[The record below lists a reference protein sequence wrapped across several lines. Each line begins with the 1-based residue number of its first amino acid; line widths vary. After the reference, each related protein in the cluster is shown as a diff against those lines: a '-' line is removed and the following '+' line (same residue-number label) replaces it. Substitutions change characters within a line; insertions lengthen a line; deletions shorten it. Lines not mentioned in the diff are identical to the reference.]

1 MTEVD
6 VSTTNNNGAL
16 VVDTLAVA
24 GQQFHPQAFPL
35 IYGVP
40 ATVPA
45 GVDADLNAVSEWVNK
60 NLVKLQGELAEHG
73 AILFRGFPLKTD
85 LDFDA
90 FIQFFG
96 LKNFTY
102 TDSLSNAVRRN
113 RTERVF
119 TANEA
124 PANIAIYLHH
134 EMAQTPVYPSALFF
148 FCEHPA
154 TSGGAT
160 PLCRSDVLLAKME
173 AVMPAFV
180 QACEEKGVKYTNT
193 MPDQEDL
200 QSGQGRSWRST
211 LNAPDKTSAE
221 AKLRSLGYQWQW
233 LAQDNLRVT
242 TPVLPAV
249 RTLDDDR
256 RVFFNQLIAA
266 FQGWQ
271 DSRNVA
277 QKSICFGD
285 GSVIDPQAMAAVIEL
300 AEGLSFDMAWQAGDV
315 ALVDNSLV
323 MHGRRP
329 FYGERRVLAS
339 LLA

>member
-1 MTEVD
+1 MTEVT
-6 VSTTNNNGAL
+6 VSTTIKDS
-16 VVDTLAVA
+16 VSSFDIVTVD

-35 IYGVP
+35 VY
-40 ATVPA
+40 TMRA
-45 GVDADLNAVSEWVNK
+45 GSDTDQNTVSEWVK
-60 NLVKLQGELAEHG
+60 TNLGRLKQELTVHG
-73 AILFRGFPLKTD
+73 AILFRGFPVISD

-90 FIQFFG
+90 FIQYFD
-96 LKNFTY
+96 LINFTY

-124 PANIAIYLHH
+124 PSTIAIYLHH
-134 EMAQTPVYPSALFF
+134 EMAQTPIYPSGLFF
-148 FCEHPA
+148 FCEQA
-154 TSGGAT
+154 AAAGGAT
-160 PLCRSDVLLAKME
+160 PLCRSDVLLQRMDE
-173 AVMPAFV
+173 LLPAFV
-180 QACEEKGVKYTNT
+180 QACEERGVKYTNT

-211 LNAPDKTSAE
+211 LNATDRASAE
-221 AKLRSLGYQWQW
+221 KKLQSLGYHWQW
-233 LAQDNLRVT
+233 LPDENLRVT

-249 RTLDDDR
+249 RTLDDGR

-271 DSRNVA
+271 DKRNVA

-285 GSVIDPQAMAAVIEL
+285 GSAIDPQAMATVIQL
-300 AEGLSFDMAWQAGDV
+300 AEDLSFDLVWQNGDV

-329 FYGERRVLAS
+329 FQGERRVLAS

>member
-1 MTEVD
+1 MQITELTV
-6 VSTTNNNGAL
+6 AMQ
-16 VVDTLAVA
+16 AVE
-24 GQQFHPQAFPL
+24 GQQFHPEVFPL
-35 IYGVP
+35 VYAV
-40 ATVPA
+40 AA
-45 GVDADLNAVSEWVNK
+45 NSRADLSAVSNWVKANRD
-60 NLVKLQGELAEHG
+60 KLQRELAEHG
-73 AILFRGFPLKTD
+73 SILFRDFPLVSD
-85 LDFDA
+85 QDFDA
-90 FIQFFG
+90 FIQFFD

-134 EMAQTPVYPSALFF
+134 EMAQTPIYPSALFF

-154 TSGGAT
+154 SAGGAT
-160 PLCRSDVLLAKME
+160 PLCRSDILLQQME
-173 AVMPAFV
+173 ALMPEFV
-180 QACEEKGVKYTNT
+180 AACEHKGVKYTNT
-193 MPDQEDL
+193 MPDEEDL

-211 LNAPDKTSAE
+211 LNASDKTGAE
-221 AKLRSLGYQWQW
+221 TKLQSLGYQWQW
-233 LAQDNLRVT
+233 LPENNLRVT

-249 RTLDDDR
+249 RTLEDGR

-271 DSRNVA
+271 DKRNVA

-285 GSVIDPQAMAAVIEL
+285 DSVIDPNVMATVIEL
-300 AEGLSFDMAWQAGDV
+300 AEALSFDLAWQAGDV

-329 FYGERRVLAS
+329 FQGERRVLAS
-339 LLA
+339 LLD

>member
-1 MTEVD
+1 MQKTE
-6 VSTTNNNGAL
+6 
-16 VVDTLAVA
+16 LAVTTRGVE
-24 GQQFHPQAFPL
+24 GQQHHPEAFPL
-35 IYGVP
+35 VYVMPVGS
-40 ATVPA
+40 
-45 GVDADLNAVSEWVNK
+45 DAKLADVSVWVQQH
-60 NLVKLQGELAEHG
+60 LDTLQGELAEHG
-73 AILFRGFPLKTD
+73 AILFRGFPLVSD
-85 LDFDA
+85 QDFDA

-96 LKNFTY
+96 LTNFTY

-124 PANIAIYLHH
+124 PPDIAIYLHH
-134 EMAQTPVYPSALFF
+134 EMAQTPIYPSGLFF
-148 FCEHPA
+148 FCEHA
-154 TSGGAT
+154 AAIGGAT
-160 PLCRSDVLLAKME
+160 PLCRSDILLQQME
-173 AVMPAFV
+173 ARLPAFV
-180 QACEEKGVKYTNT
+180 ADCEKKGVRYTNT
-193 MPDQEDL
+193 MPDVEDL

-211 LNAPDKTSAE
+211 LNSTDKASAE
-221 AKLRSLGYQWQW
+221 AKLQSLGYQWQW
-233 LAQDNLRVT
+233 LPENNLRVT

-249 RTLDDDR
+249 RTLEDGR

-271 DSRNVA
+271 DKRNVA

-285 GSVIDPQAMAAVIEL
+285 GSVIDPQAMATVIEL
-300 AEGLSFDMAWQAGDV
+300 AENLSYDLAWQTGDV

-329 FYGERRVLAS
+329 FQGERRVLAS

>member
-1 MTEVD
+1 M
-6 VSTTNNNGAL
+6 STTSNNAAPAIDTL
-16 VVDTLAVA
+16 VVD
-24 GQQFHPQAFPL
+24 GQQFHPQPFPL
-35 IYGVP
+35 IYAMSANNG
-40 ATVPA
+40 ADA
-45 GVDADLNAVSEWVNK
+45 GAVAAWVQA
-60 NLVKLQGELAEHG
+60 NLDILKRELSEHG

-90 FIQFFG
+90 FIQMFA

-134 EMAQTPVYPSALFF
+134 EMAQTPIYPSALFF
-148 FCEHPA
+148 FCELPA
-154 TSGGAT
+154 ITGGAT
-160 PLCRSDVLLAKME
+160 PLCRSDVLLNQIE
-173 AVMPAFV
+173 AVLPEFV
-180 QACEEKGVKYTNT
+180 KACEDKGVRYTNT

-211 LNAPDKTSAE
+211 LNAPDKAAAE
-221 AKLRSLGYQWQW
+221 AKLQSLGYQWQW
-233 LAQDNLRVT
+233 LPEGNLRVT

-249 RTLDDDR
+249 RTLEDGR

-271 DSRNVA
+271 DKRNVA

-285 GSVIDPQAMAAVIEL
+285 GSAIDPQAMAIVIKL
-300 AEGLSFDMAWQAGDV
+300 AEDLSFDMAWQAGDV
-315 ALVDNSLV
+315 AWVDNSVV
-323 MHGRRP
+323 MHGRKP
-329 FYGERRVLAS
+329 FTGERRVLAS

>member
-1 MTEVD
+1 M
-6 VSTTNNNGAL
+6 STTSSNAAPAIGM
-16 VVDTLAVA
+16 LAVD

-35 IYGVP
+35 IY
-40 ATVPA
+40 AMS
-45 GVDADLNAVSEWVNK
+45 ADSVADPSSVTGWIHA
-60 NLVKLQGELAEHG
+60 NLQTLQRELAEHG

-90 FIQFFG
+90 FIQMFG

-134 EMAQTPVYPSALFF
+134 EMAQTPIYPSALFF
-148 FCEHPA
+148 FCEQPA

-160 PLCRSDVLLAKME
+160 PLCRSDVLLTQIE

-180 QACEEKGVKYTNT
+180 QACEQKGVKYTNT

-211 LNAPDKTSAE
+211 LNASDKTAAE
-221 AKLRSLGYQWQW
+221 AKLQSLGYQWQW
-233 LAQDNLRVT
+233 LPEDNLRVT

-249 RTLDDDR
+249 RTLDDGR

-271 DSRNVA
+271 DKRNIA

-285 GSVIDPQAMAAVIEL
+285 GSVIDPQAMAIVIEL
-300 AEGLSFDMAWQAGDV
+300 AEGLSFDMTWQKGDV

-323 MHGRRP
+323 MHGRKP
-329 FYGERRVLAS
+329 FSGERRVLAS

>member
-1 MTEVD
+1 MNITHKNAGLIVE
-6 VSTTNNNGAL
+6 TP
-16 VVDTLAVA
+16 AVP
-24 GQQFHPQAFPL
+24 GQQFHPLAFPL
-35 IYGVP
+35 IYAMP
-40 ATVPA
+40 SDDA
-45 GVDADLNAVSEWVNK
+45 ADLHAVSRWVTD
-60 NLVKLQGELAEHG
+60 NLARLKQELAEHG
-73 AILFRGFPLKTD
+73 AILFRGFPLVTD

-90 FIQFFG
+90 FIQLFN
-96 LKNFTY
+96 LRNFTY

-148 FCEHPA
+148 FCELPA
-154 TSGGAT
+154 TAGGAT
-160 PLCRSDVLLAKME
+160 PLCRSDILLTQIEEVL
-173 AVMPAFV
+173 PAFV
-180 QACEEKGVKYTNT
+180 HDCEKKGVKYTNT

-211 LNAPDKTSAE
+211 LNATDKIAAE
-221 AKLRSLGYQWQW
+221 AKLRSLGYEWQW
-233 LAQDNLRVT
+233 LPEDNLRVT

-249 RTLDDDR
+249 RTLNDGR

-271 DSRNVA
+271 DKRNVA
-277 QKSICFGD
+277 QKSISFGD
-285 GSVIDPQAMAAVIEL
+285 GAVIDPQAMAKVIEL
-300 AEGLSFDMAWQAGDV
+300 AEHLSFDMNWQAGDV

-329 FYGERRVLAS
+329 FQGERRVLAS